1 MFLRM
6 DVRSRVAL
14 RMNLLQRARGHPP
27 VLAHGFD
34 LLDDLGV
41 LQHRLVRHQRG
52 SGDDPLPR
60 MRRATPVVR
69 AASVMPF
76 RVPMDP
82 DSPRAMPHD

>member
-6 DVRSRVAL
+6 DVRSHVAL
-14 RMNLLQRARGHPP
+14 RINLLQRARGQPP
-27 VLAHGFD
+27 VLAHEFD
-34 LLDDLGV
+34 FLDALRV

-60 MRRATPVVR
+60 MRRVRPVVR

-82 DSPRAMPHD
+82 DSPRAMPHG